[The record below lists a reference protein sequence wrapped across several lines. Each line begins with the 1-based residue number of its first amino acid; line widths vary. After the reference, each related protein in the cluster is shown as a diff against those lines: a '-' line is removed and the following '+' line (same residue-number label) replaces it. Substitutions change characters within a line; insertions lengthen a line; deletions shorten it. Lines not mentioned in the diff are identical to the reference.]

1 MTMQFLAHESTGR
14 APEKALDSLLLF
26 VGKQMSVATNH
37 FICLVTDPFVDHSL
51 FYTRSSAIATE

>member
-1 MTMQFLAHESTGR
+1 MKMQLVAHALTGR
-14 APEKALDSLLLF
+14 APENTLDSLLLF

-37 FICLVTDPFVDHSL
+37 FFGLVTDPFVDHPL